1 MASPERGAVT
11 HYRSFTSGRHPS
23 TQRQRLAIE
32 NPITMNAI
40 IRKNSGNLLAYALLL
55 ALGVLGLVLTL
66 G

>member
-1 MASPERGAVT
+1 
-11 HYRSFTSGRHPS
+11 
-23 TQRQRLAIE
+23 
-32 NPITMNAI
+32 MNAI